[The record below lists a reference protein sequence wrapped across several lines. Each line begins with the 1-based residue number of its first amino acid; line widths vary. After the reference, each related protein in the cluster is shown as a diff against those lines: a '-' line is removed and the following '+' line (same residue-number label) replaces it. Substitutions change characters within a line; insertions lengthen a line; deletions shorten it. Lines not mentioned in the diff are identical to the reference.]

1 MIEATG
7 LTKRYGSTT
16 AVDDLTFTVADGRVT
31 GFLGPNGAGKSTTM
45 RLIVGLDAPSSGR
58 ITVGGRPY
66 RDRRF
71 PLHEVG
77 ALLEAKAIHPSRSA
91 RNHLRWLAQSNGIRT
106 SRVDEVLEQVG
117 LAAVARK
124 RAGTFSLG
132 MSQRLGIAAALLGD
146 PEVLL
151 LDEPVNGLDPEGIQW
166 VRQLLRSLA
175 SEGRTV
181 FVSSHLMSEM
191 ALTAD
196 HLIVI
201 GKGRLIADAS
211 VAEVIARASAN
222 HVKVVSPQ
230 ANALRDRVAAAG
242 ANAEPAGDD
251 TLIVT
256 GLECREVGIIAA
268 EAGITLYE
276 LSRQEASLE
285 EAFMEMTR
293 GSDEFHAGSNADWE
307 HTVTTS
313 EPIIDRPRR
322 TGRIQPRRSPAS
334 SSQSYAPSGPS
345 SGRCDR
351 HFGRCSSRSRS
362 SWVSARSSAPPGSPV
377 PIGSTPASYA
387 TSTRP
392 ASASTASS
400 WPNSR
405 SASSEYSSSV
415 RSTRPDRSVRPSA
428 PHRNET
434 SCSQP
439 RSSCSWSSYSS
450 SDSSPATAAFFIGQS
465 ILSGSTKLQHAS
477 IGDPGALR
485 AVVGGA
491 MYLSV
496 LGALGIGLG
505 TILRRTAGA
514 IAALVGLLL
523 ILPILVNFLPSPW
536 NTDISKYLPLS
547 AGNNV
552 FHTVKV
558 A

>member
-7 LTKRYGSTT
+7 LTKRYGSTL
-16 AVDDLTFTVADGRVT
+16 AVDDLTFRVADGRVT

-45 RLIVGLDAPSSGR
+45 RLIVGLDAASAGR
-58 ITVGGRPY
+58 VTVNGVAV
-66 RDRRF
+66 RDRHF

-91 RNHLRWLAQSNGIRT
+91 RNHLRWLAQSNGISP

-117 LAAVARK
+117 LTSVARK

-166 VRQLLRSLA
+166 VRRLLRSLA

-211 VAEVIARASAN
+211 VEEVIAQASAN

-230 ANALRDRVAAAG
+230 ADALRARVAAAG
-242 ANAEPAGDD
+242 ADVEPESDD

-268 EAGITLYE
+268 GAGITLYE

-293 GSDEFHAGSNADWE
+293 DSTEYVADPNAAGS
-307 HTVTTS
+307 
-313 EPIIDRPRR
+313 
-322 TGRIQPRRSPAS
+322 PA
-334 SSQSYAPSGPS
+334 
-345 SGRCDR
+345 
-351 HFGRCSSRSRS
+351 
-362 SWVSARSSAPPGSPV
+362 
-377 PIGSTPASYA
+377 
-387 TSTRP
+387 
-392 ASASTASS
+392 
-400 WPNSR
+400 
-405 SASSEYSSSV
+405 
-415 RSTRPDRSVRPSA
+415 
-428 PHRNET
+428 
-434 SCSQP
+434 
-439 RSSCSWSSYSS
+439 
-450 SDSSPATAAFFIGQS
+450 
-465 ILSGSTKLQHAS
+465 
-477 IGDPGALR
+477 
-485 AVVGGA
+485 
-491 MYLSV
+491 
-496 LGALGIGLG
+496 
-505 TILRRTAGA
+505 
-514 IAALVGLLL
+514 
-523 ILPILVNFLPSPW
+523 
-536 NTDISKYLPLS
+536 
-547 AGNNV
+547 
-552 FHTVKV
+552 
-558 A
+558 